1 MRLQNKKHPRP
12 ATGCARGRL
21 GRLIFSRAAIA
32 CLTVFTGPVVWAQ
45 TPAPALPASAPAA
58 AAPTVLVKAFDVQGN
73 TLLKPAAVQ
82 QRLLPFTGRANL
94 QRLRDAAAEV
104 QEMYREAGYGGVVAF
119 LPEQPLDG
127 AEGAGA
133 TVLLRVVEG
142 KLTRIEITQNQ
153 QYSADNIRASLP
165 SLATGRTPDVRRID
179 AEIQLANEN
188 PAKTVQVLL
197 QPGTEPATIAA
208 QVTVAE
214 RPVQRFTARVDNTG
228 PEANGRWRAA
238 LGWQHANVFNL
249 DHVFAAELATAPEN
263 ASSVAVF
270 SASYRAP
277 LYGRALAVDA
287 YAAYSDVDAGKI
299 GTPVG
304 DLSFSGQGAIAGT
317 RLSAYLPRWANIDQR
332 LIAGLEWREY
342 RNNCSIAGLPQGA
355 CGSAGA
361 SVALLPLSLS
371 YTAQTVSELRAG
383 FSIGV
388 HHNLGSAGRH
398 SDEADFQAVR
408 PGSERRYTLLRASAQ
423 LSFPVGEWG
432 SLATRLQ
439 GQHSAKALVPGELF
453 GAGGAQSVRGFE
465 EREIGGDSGLQLSVE
480 AISAS
485 FGSLVGPPELDLRAL
500 LFADAATVSNRQ
512 GDPCLNGRSSCRL
525 GSLGLGLRAGWQAWQ
540 LRLDVARAMNDANVT
555 REGDV
560 RAHFSLST
568 EF

>member
-1 MRLQNKKHPRP
+1 MEHF
-12 ATGCARGRL
+12 GRL
-21 GRLIFSRAAIA
+21 LVCAAA
-32 CLTVFTGPVVWAQ
+32 LVALPVWAQ
-45 TPAPALPASAPAA
+45 TATSGPAPAPAA
-58 AAPTVLVKAFDVQGN
+58 LTVLVKGFEVQGN
-73 TLLKPAAVQ
+73 TLLTPAAVM
-82 QRLLPFTGRANL
+82 QRLAPFTGRATL

-142 KLTRIEITQNQ
+142 KLTGIDITQNK
-153 QYSADNIRASLP
+153 QYSEANIRASLP
-165 SLATGRTPDVRRID
+165 SLALGRTPDVRRID

-197 QPGTEPATIAA
+197 QPGAEPATIAA

-214 RPVQRFTARVDNTG
+214 QPVQRFTARLDNTG
-228 PEANGRWRAA
+228 PEGQGRWRAA
-238 LGWQHANVFNL
+238 LGWQHANVLGL
-249 DHVFAAELATAPEN
+249 DHVFAAEVTTAPEN

-287 YAAYSDVDAGKI
+287 YAAYSDVDAGKL

-304 DLSFSGQGAIAGT
+304 DLSFSGQGAIAGA
-317 RLSAYLPRWANIDQR
+317 RLSAYLPRWANVDQR
-332 LIAGLEWREY
+332 LVGSLEWREY
-342 RNNCSIAGLPQGA
+342 RNNCSIEGLPQGA

-361 SVALLPLSLS
+361 SVAVLPLSLS
-371 YTAQTVSELRAG
+371 YTAQAVSELRAG
-383 FSIGV
+383 FSIGL
-388 HHNLGSAGRH
+388 HHNLGAAGRH
-398 SDEADFQAVR
+398 SAAADFEAVR
-408 PGSERRYTLLRASAQ
+408 NGSQRRYTLLRASAQ
-423 LSFPVGEWG
+423 LALPVGEWG
-432 SLATRLQ
+432 TLAARLQ

-465 EREIGGDSGLQLSVE
+465 ERELGGDSGLQLSVD

-485 FGSLVGPPELDLRAL
+485 FGSLLGAPELDLRAL

-512 GDPCLNGRSSCRL
+512 GDLCLTGRSGRSGRSECRL
-525 GSLGLGLRAGWQAWQ
+525 SSLGVGLRSSWQQWQ
-540 LRLDVARAMNDANVT
+540 LRLDVARASTDASTT
-555 REGDV
+555 RKGDV

-568 EF
+568 GF

>member
-1 MRLQNKKHPRP
+1 
-12 ATGCARGRL
+12 
-21 GRLIFSRAAIA
+21 
-32 CLTVFTGPVVWAQ
+32 
-45 TPAPALPASAPAA
+45 
-58 AAPTVLVKAFDVQGN
+58 VLVKGFDVQGN
-73 TLLKPAAVQ
+73 TLLKPEAVQ
-82 QRLLPFTGRANL
+82 QRLAPFAGRATL
-94 QRLRDAAAEV
+94 QRLRDAAAAV

-142 KLTRIEITQNQ
+142 KLTRIELTQNK
-153 QYSADNIRASLP
+153 QYSETNIRASLP
-165 SLATGRTPDVRRID
+165 SLALGRTPDVRRID

-214 RPVQRFTARVDNTG
+214 RPVQRFTARIDNTG
-228 PEANGRWRAA
+228 AAANGRWRTA
-238 LGWQHANVFNL
+238 LGWQHANVLDL

-287 YAAYSDVDAGKI
+287 YAAYSDVDAGKVR
-299 GTPVG
+299 TPVG
-304 DLSFSGQGAIAGT
+304 DLSFSGQGAIAGA

-342 RNNCSIAGLPQGA
+342 RNKCSIAGLPQGA

-383 FSIGV
+383 FSIAL
-388 HHNLGSAGRH
+388 HHNLGSAGRN

-423 LSFPVGEWG
+423 LAFPVGEWG
-432 SLATRLQ
+432 NLAARVQ

-485 FGSLVGPPELDLRAL
+485 FGSLFGPPELDLRAL

-512 GDPCLNGRSSCRL
+512 GDPCLNGRSSCRV
-525 GSLGLGLRAGWQAWQ
+525 GGLGLGLRAGWQAWQ
-540 LRLDVARAMNDANVT
+540 LRLDVARAMNDANLT
-555 REGDV
+555 RKGDV

>member
-1 MRLQNKKHPRP
+1 MQSKKHPG
-12 ATGCARGRL
+12 AAAGRTPGRTPGSV
-21 GRLIFSRAAIA
+21 GRLIVCTAALVA
-32 CLTVFTGPVVWAQ
+32 PPSWAQ
-45 TPAPALPASAPAA
+45 TAAPAAAASAPAA
-58 AAPTVLVKAFDVQGN
+58 PTVQVKGFDVQGN
-73 TLLKPAAVQ
+73 TLLKPEAVQ
-82 QRLLPFTGRANL
+82 LRLAPFTGRATL

-142 KLTRIEITQNQ
+142 KLTRIEITQNK
-153 QYSADNIRASLP
+153 QYSQANIRASLP

-197 QPGTEPATIAA
+197 QPGTEPASIAA

-238 LGWQHANVFNL
+238 LGWQHANVWDL

-270 SASYRAP
+270 SANYRAP

-287 YAAYSDVDAGKI
+287 YAAYSDVDAGKV

-304 DLSFSGQGAIAGT
+304 DLSFSGQGAIVGA

-332 LIAGLEWREY
+332 LVGGLEWREY

-371 YTAQTVSELRAG
+371 YTAQTVSDLRAG
-383 FSIGV
+383 FSIGL

-398 SDEADFQAVR
+398 SSAADFEAVR

-423 LSFPVGEWG
+423 LAFPVGEWG
-432 SLATRLQ
+432 NLAARVQ

-480 AISAS
+480 AISPS
-485 FGSLVGPPELDLRAL
+485 FGALFGTLFGPPELDLRAL

-525 GSLGLGLRAGWQAWQ
+525 GSLGLGLRAAWQAWQ
-540 LRLDVARAMNDANVT
+540 VRLDVARAMNDANVT
-555 REGDV
+555 RKGDV

>member
-1 MRLQNKKHPRP
+1 MQ
-12 ATGCARGRL
+12 
-21 GRLIFSRAAIA
+21 
-32 CLTVFTGPVVWAQ
+32 
-45 TPAPALPASAPAA
+45 
-58 AAPTVLVKAFDVQGN
+58 VKSFDVQGN
-73 TLLKPAAVQ
+73 TLLKPDTVQ
-82 QRLLPFTGRANL
+82 QRLAPFTGRATL

-127 AEGAGA
+127 AESAGA

-142 KLTRIEITQNQ
+142 KLTRIDITQNQ
-153 QYSADNIRASLP
+153 QYSQANIRVSLP
-165 SLATGRTPDVRRID
+165 SLAVGRTPDVRRID

-228 PEANGRWRAA
+228 SQRNNSNGSGRWRAA
-238 LGWQHANVFNL
+238 LGWQHANVFDL
-249 DHVFAAELATAPEN
+249 DHVFAAELTTAPEN
-263 ASSVAVF
+263 ASSLAVF

-277 LYGRALAVDA
+277 MYGRALAVDA
-287 YAAYSDVDAGKI
+287 YAAYSDVDAGKL

-304 DLSFSGQGAIAGT
+304 DLSFSGQGAIAGA

-332 LIAGLEWREY
+332 LVSGLEWREY

-383 FSIGV
+383 FSIGL
-388 HHNLGSAGRH
+388 HHNLGAAGRH
-398 SDEADFQAVR
+398 SAAADFEAVR
-408 PGSERRYTLLRASAQ
+408 PGSKRRYTLVRASAQ
-423 LSFPVGEWG
+423 LAFAVGDWG
-432 SLATRLQ
+432 NLAARLQ

-465 EREIGGDSGLQLSVE
+465 ERELGGDSGLQLSVE
-480 AISAS
+480 AVSPSFGAL
-485 FGSLVGPPELDLRAL
+485 FGSLFGSPELDLRAL

-525 GSLGLGLRAGWQAWQ
+525 SGLGLGLRSAWHAWQ
-540 LRLDVARAMNDANVT
+540 LRLDAARAMTDANTT
-555 REGDV
+555 RKGDV